1 MARALLETSS
11 RAGAPE
17 PLFDLVVDRNLLGLD
32 FSKTKLLKATREFL
46 KQRGLLDSRLRQV
59 YETCVVQ
66 VADEFGAPSSNIS
79 RLLLRDLVSRG
90 KLDLA
95 RELAQGMQ
103 NLGGTLDAVGLVERF
118 GSEAAAAAMEEEEEE
133 GSGEPGTAE
142 EGSAPQAEVEEKDA

>member
-1 MARALLETSS
+1 M
-11 RAGAPE
+11 
-17 PLFDLVVDRNLLGLD
+17 FDLVVDRNLLGLD

-46 KQRGLLDSRLRQV
+46 KQRDLLDPRLRQV

-90 KLDLA
+90 KLGLA
-95 RELAQGMQ
+95 RELAQKMQ
-103 NLGGTLDAVGLVERF
+103 NLGTFDAVGLVERF
-118 GSEAAAAAMEEEEEE
+118 GSEAAAAAEEEE

-142 EGSAPQAEVEEKDA
+142 EGSAQQAEVEEKKDA